1 MHPSPRLEVAVDHS
15 VQIEFDCLP
24 LRSLPRLD
32 APPDA
37 TPQQQALALN
47 LRRAVQ
53 KHGAHNT
60 FYLYNARC
68 VFHLTND
75 PDIGMLEFAFRGT
88 VLTDSDD
95 RTTQGSDLVVELTH
109 DVCDW
114 LTTPVVEWFRET
126 VARAVQVEFDR
137 YIAAGDLQKTV
148 ARMQRLAAEM
158 DSSGGFVG
166 MGL

>member
-1 MHPSPRLEVAVDHS
+1 MDQF

-37 TPQQQALALN
+37 TPQQEALALSI
-47 LRRAVQ
+47 RQAVQ

-75 PDIGMLEFAFRGT
+75 PSIGMLEFAFRGT
-88 VLTDSDD
+88 VLTDPDD
-95 RTTQGSDLVVELTH
+95 RRARSCDLEVELTR

-114 LTTPVVEWFRET
+114 ITTPVVEWFRET

-148 ARMQRLAAEM
+148 ERMDRLAAEM
-158 DSSGGFVG
+158 DASGGYVG

>member
-1 MHPSPRLEVAVDHS
+1 MNQF

-37 TPQQQALALN
+37 PPEQEALALSV
-47 LRRAVQ
+47 RQAVR

-75 PDIGMLEFAFRGT
+75 PNVGMLEFAFQGT
-88 VLTDSDD
+88 VLTDADD
-95 RTTQGSDLVVELTH
+95 RRAQSCDLEVELAR

-114 LTTPVVEWFRET
+114 ITAPVVEWFRET
-126 VARAVQVEFDR
+126 VSRAVQVEFDR

-148 ARMQRLAAEM
+148 ERMERLAEAT

>member
-1 MHPSPRLEVAVDHS
+1 MDPFVK
-15 VQIEFDCLP
+15 IEFDCLP

-37 TPQQQALALN
+37 TPQQEALAMSI
-47 LRRAVQ
+47 RQAVE
-53 KHGAHNT
+53 KHGTHNA
-60 FYLYNARC
+60 FYLYNGRC

-75 PDIGMLEFAFRGT
+75 PAIGMLEFGFRGT
-88 VLTDSDD
+88 VLTDAED
-95 RTTQGSDLVVELTH
+95 RRTQSCDLQVELTR

-114 LTTPVVEWFRET
+114 ITTPVVEWFLET
-126 VARAVQVEFDR
+126 VARAVEVEFDR

-148 ARMQRLAAEM
+148 ERIGRLAAEV

>member
-1 MHPSPRLEVAVDHS
+1 MDHF

-37 TPQQQALALN
+37 SPQQQGLASAI
-47 LRRAVQ
+47 RKAVQ
-53 KHGAHNT
+53 KHGTHNA
-60 FYLYNARC
+60 FYLYGARC

-75 PDIGMLEFAFRGT
+75 PVVGMLEFGFRGT
-88 VLTDSDD
+88 VLTDADD
-95 RTTQGSDLVVELTH
+95 RAAQRCDLEVELTR

-114 LTTPVVEWFRET
+114 ITAPVVEWFRET
-126 VARAVQVEFDR
+126 VARAVQVDFDR
-137 YIAAGDLQKTV
+137 FIAAGDLQKTV
-148 ARMQRLAAEM
+148 ERMERLTAEI
-158 DSSGGFVG
+158 DSAGGFVG

>member
-1 MHPSPRLEVAVDHS
+1 MNHF

-37 TPQQQALALN
+37 PPEQEALAAKV
-47 LRRAVQ
+47 RQAVR
-53 KHGAHNT
+53 KHGAHNA

-75 PDIGMLEFAFRGT
+75 PNVGMLEFAFQGT
-88 VLTDSDD
+88 VMTDADD
-95 RTTQGSDLVVELTH
+95 RRAQSCDLEVELTR

-114 LTTPVVEWFRET
+114 ITEPVVEWFRET

-148 ARMQRLAAEM
+148 ERMERLAEAT

>member
-1 MHPSPRLEVAVDHS
+1 MDQF

-37 TPQQQALALN
+37 TPQQEALALSI
-47 LRRAVQ
+47 RQAVQ
-53 KHGAHNT
+53 RHGSHNT

-75 PDIGMLEFAFRGT
+75 PNVGMLEFAFRGT
-88 VLTDSDD
+88 VLTDEDD
-95 RTTQGSDLVVELTH
+95 RRAQSCDLEVELTR

-114 LTTPVVEWFRET
+114 ITTPVVEWFRET
-126 VARAVQVEFDR
+126 VARAVLVEFDR

-148 ARMQRLAAEM
+148 DRMERLAAEM
-158 DSSGGFVG
+158 DASGGYLG